1 MIIKTNIIIH
11 NASNQQHIDTGY
23 RVYYDIVIICIIHVA
38 ACARQREINREG
50 VTAVIDNEILCSF
63 FPNLFQTTK
72 TIVVVY

>member
-50 VTAVIDNEILCSF
+50 VTAVIGNEILF